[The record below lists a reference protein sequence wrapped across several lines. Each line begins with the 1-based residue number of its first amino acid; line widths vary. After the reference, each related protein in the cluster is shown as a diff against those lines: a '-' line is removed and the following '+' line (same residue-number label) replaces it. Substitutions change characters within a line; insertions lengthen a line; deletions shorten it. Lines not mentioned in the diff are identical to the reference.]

1 VVGSYNNNKSALERA
16 KKDVL
21 DLISDP
27 QKGNLLDKI
36 RMVLI
41 FCLVATKS
49 AKQSADLD
57 QMIQALEQFA
67 TTQQPTSPSASRM
80 SSMEATKLAKEQ
92 LTIGLRAISFARQ
105 LRSLHMIPTTL
116 AESLPEVTSAIRSA
130 PSSERNDIFSSFM
143 AKATHQATGLLAKAT
158 DKVMTSMLGLQ
169 SHKQYVTRVVENLC
183 DMKPNTEDDDYL
195 YLDPKVSE
203 PICVAEK
210 FRGGVDGA
218 GGTGVNTPGS
228 AMNSGSG
235 VVVTRAPVRQVIV
248 FVIGGGCYAEYQNL
262 QTMMLVN
269 HKSTTIFY
277 GSTELMN
284 ADTFVTQFGQMGS

>member
-1 VVGSYNNNKSALERA
+1 
-16 KKDVL
+16 
-21 DLISDP
+21 
-27 QKGNLLDKI
+27 
-36 RMVLI
+36 
-41 FCLVATKS
+41 
-49 AKQSADLD
+49 
-57 QMIQALEQFA
+57 
-67 TTQQPTSPSASRM
+67 
-80 SSMEATKLAKEQ
+80 
-92 LTIGLRAISFARQ
+92 
-105 LRSLHMIPTTL
+105 
-116 AESLPEVTSAIRSA
+116 
-130 PSSERNDIFSSFM
+130 
-143 AKATHQATGLLAKAT
+143 
-158 DKVMTSMLGLQ
+158 MLGLQ